1 MLQVA
6 VLIVVNVL
14 EYVHEGDEGDEKEK
28 KRDDEDN
35 DEIYGDYQAGA
46 DMETKPAM
54 LRFEENDPETTI
66 VYDRSKDGGNE

>member
-1 MLQVA
+1 MSYTIQSS
-6 VLIVVNVL
+6 
-14 EYVHEGDEGDEKEK
+14 EKLRK
-28 KRDDEDN
+28 S
-35 DEIYGDYQAGA
+35 GA